1 MVLRNDGTGGG
12 QWQRSWCLPT
22 SFEKVFW
29 AASVA
34 AVSEREMTSHW
45 WILARSART
54 SDFCARLVGFVM
66 QKRIVWNLESEH
78 TGPGCLASPN
88 RIPEP
93 SSGLHTWACGPTKS
107 KQKFTHFSKMS
118 GLLYKHAKVLS
129 LQIKNVRW
137 WPKSTCKYNNHWK
150 CPQWCLKHV
159 VPLAW
164 RNQDWTPI
172 PKWYCRNAGAQGTG
186 PAGWPVPKSCPN
198 ISSHLGIK

>member
-1 MVLRNDGTGGG
+1 MEWMIRVLAIHLESKIFLQGRKGNLEHKQTPLGVPFSRGFPIMVLRHDGTGGD

-78 TGPGCLASPN
+78 MQGLGAWLPKPNSWTQLRSP
-88 RIPEP
+88 
-93 SSGLHTWACGPTKS
+93 
-107 KQKFTHFSKMS
+107 
-118 GLLYKHAKVLS
+118 YLS
-129 LQIKNVRW
+129 LWAYQKQTKV
-137 WPKSTCKYNNHWK
+137 H
-150 CPQWCLKHV
+150 
-159 VPLAW
+159 
-164 RNQDWTPI
+164 
-172 PKWYCRNAGAQGTG
+172 
-186 PAGWPVPKSCPN
+186 PVPRGERFAP
-198 ISSHLGIK
+198 